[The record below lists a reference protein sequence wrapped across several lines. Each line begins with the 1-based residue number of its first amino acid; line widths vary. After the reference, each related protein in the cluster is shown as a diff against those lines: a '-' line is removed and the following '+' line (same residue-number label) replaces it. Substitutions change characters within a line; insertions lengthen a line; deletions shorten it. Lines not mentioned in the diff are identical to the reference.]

1 MPAEHT
7 DVPHMSHPALMTAD
21 DLLHVRIPEK
31 RFELVKGVLVVREPA
46 GGRHGRVTSEL
57 TRHLANHV
65 DAHRLGA
72 VYAAE
77 TGFTLAHQPD
87 TVRAPDIAF
96 VRRERLPDPEPTGFP
111 ALAPALVVEVLS
123 PGDRPGEVLAKVADW
138 LSAATRADLVRARD
152 QPWHV
157 YHRPTWHYADFYW
170 DVENGRPHDI
180 PGAGPDSL
188 NAAERIVALRATLT
202 DANAADT
209 TKAVALAW
217 LLHLVG
223 DIHQPLH
230 CSSRVTPDEALPQG
244 DKGGNTFRLDDDR
257 NLHAYWDHILAA
269 SVAPKPGEDSI
280 AYAGRMAHRIEETHP
295 LAAPLAATD
304 VLGWCQEGLR
314 LAQTVAYA
322 GVTRG
327 SVPSPAYEAEALKV
341 AELRVALAG
350 YRLAALLNAV
360 LTP

>member
-1 MPAEHT
+1 MRTLVTAALFALPASALWDVAGHRTVAAIAWEHMT
-7 DVPHMSHPALMTAD
+7 PHARARSVEL
-21 DLLHVRIPEK
+21 LLH
-31 RFELVKGVLVVREPA
+31 G
-46 GGRHGRVTSEL
+46 
-57 TRHLANHV
+57 
-65 DAHRLGA
+65 
-72 VYAAE
+72 
-77 TGFTLAHQPD
+77 
-87 TVRAPDIAF
+87 
-96 VRRERLPDPEPTGFP
+96 P
-111 ALAPALVVEVLS
+111 ALANFGSLRPPQGGEAARDRALFLN
-123 PGDRPGEVLAKVADW
+123 
-138 LSAATRADLVRARD
+138 AATWADLVRSRD

-157 YHRPTWHYADFYW
+157 YHRSTWHYADFYW

-209 TKAVALAW
+209 TRAVALAW

-230 CSSRVTPDEALPQG
+230 CSSRVTPEEALPQG
-244 DKGGNTFRLDDDR
+244 DKGGNTFHLDDDR
-257 NLHAYWDHILAA
+257 NLHAYWDHILDA
-269 SVAPKPGEDSI
+269 SVAPSAGEDSI
-280 AYAGRMAHRIEETHP
+280 AYAGRMARRIEETHP

-327 SVPSPAYEAEALKV
+327 SAPSPAYEAEALKV
-341 AELRVALAG
+341 AELRIALAG
-350 YRLAALLNAV
+350 YRLAALLNGA
-360 LTP
+360 LQ